1 MTSTTNFC
9 VKRTHSVVNTV
20 NKFEQ
25 TSTQNDSKAANAEG
39 YLSFLHD
46 VSDHESARPK
56 VAPDL

>member
-9 VKRTHSVVNTV
+9 VKLTHSVVNTV
-20 NKFEQ
+20 NKFER
-25 TSTQNDSKAANAEG
+25 TSTQNDNKAANAEG

-46 VSDHESARPK
+46 VSNLESAQPK

>member
-1 MTSTTNFC
+1 MTSTTIFC
-9 VKRTHSVVNTV
+9 VKRTHSEVNTV

-25 TSTQNDSKAANAEG
+25 TSTQNNNKAANAEA

>member
-9 VKRTHSVVNTV
+9 VKRTYSVVNTV
-20 NKFEQ
+20 NNFEQ
-25 TSTQNDSKAANAEG
+25 TSTQNVKKAANAEG